1 MNNYSKDNYF
11 IQDWV
16 NTVMNTVKLVYPDL
30 NDNELLEFVYR
41 ILDENIDVPIATL
54 DNNYI
59 HVRKEIDILTLMQWI
74 KNNKFII
81 AGNGTIFKN
90 HSQEYNPSIHFLI
103 DVKKSRDKLKSEM
116 KKLDPSTYEYAVK
129 DMGQLNEKL
138 IMNSDYGAGGSDITY
153 FFNLYCAISTT
164 ATGQSMISTAV
175 SCFENFFSDNTK
187 FIDFD
192 DCSKYIV
199 NIINEPFNGDMS
211 LVDDKKAHEVFERL
225 KGKFIDYKE
234 SYNHPLFSMLLNMD
248 QDNLNRLYFKNNL
261 YEFARL
267 PKVRKLLF
275 KIIDETELFLDPN
288 KPPKE
293 VKDDLDLLWS
303 WMKEFV
309 YYDYFAFNR
318 IGRLTCD
325 ERDSITTID
334 TDSAMIC
341 LAPWVDFMMDE
352 IINNDPKIM
361 NEASKNYTYNIN
373 GDDKTFEGDKML
385 VYKICNSITY
395 IASKVIGCHLKKFAI
410 NSGVPEEY
418 HDRIHMK
425 SEFLFRRMLLG
436 KTKKRYMSKVMLRE
450 GTVYEKTDVKG
461 FDFLKSGCNDFT
473 RNFISKLL
481 SKEFLDKPD
490 DNISLKNILNGTID
504 LANIVRTSLENRE
517 KDFLTPKKCKEAA
530 AYKIPLSEQGF
541 RGAYAWNVIYPD
553 MQIEFPD
560 TADLVHL
567 NIHKEEDIEPI
578 KDIDPQV
585 YENIKRFI
593 FNSKIEEIRKKALTV
608 LCIPKNID
616 KIPEWCV
623 PFINYDKI
631 INDNTNMMTPILES
645 LGVQIIQTNSTT
657 NRYSNIIK
665 F

>member
-1 MNNYSKDNYF
+1 
-11 IQDWV
+11 
-16 NTVMNTVKLVYPDL
+16 
-30 NDNELLEFVYR
+30 
-41 ILDENIDVPIATL
+41 
-54 DNNYI
+54 
-59 HVRKEIDILTLMQWI
+59 
-74 KNNKFII
+74 
-81 AGNGTIFKN
+81 
-90 HSQEYNPSIHFLI
+90 
-103 DVKKSRDKLKSEM
+103 
-116 KKLDPSTYEYAVK
+116 
-129 DMGQLNEKL
+129 
-138 IMNSDYGAGGSDITY
+138 
-153 FFNLYCAISTT
+153 
-164 ATGQSMISTAV
+164 
-175 SCFENFFSDNTK
+175 
-187 FIDFD
+187 
-192 DCSKYIV
+192 
-199 NIINEPFNGDMS
+199 
-211 LVDDKKAHEVFERL
+211 
-225 KGKFIDYKE
+225 
-234 SYNHPLFSMLLNMD
+234 
-248 QDNLNRLYFKNNL
+248 
-261 YEFARL
+261 
-267 PKVRKLLF
+267 
-275 KIIDETELFLDPN
+275 
-288 KPPKE
+288 
-293 VKDDLDLLWS
+293 
-303 WMKEFV
+303 
-309 YYDYFAFNR
+309 
-318 IGRLTCD
+318 
-325 ERDSITTID
+325 
-334 TDSAMIC
+334 MIC

-436 KTKKRYMSKVMLRE
+436 KTKKRYMSKIMLRE
-450 GTVYEKTDVKG
+450 GTVYEKFDVKG

-473 RNFISKLL
+473 REFISNLMKR
-481 SKEFLDKPD
+481 EFLDKPD

>member
-1 MNNYSKDNYF
+1 
-11 IQDWV
+11 
-16 NTVMNTVKLVYPDL
+16 
-30 NDNELLEFVYR
+30 
-41 ILDENIDVPIATL
+41 
-54 DNNYI
+54 
-59 HVRKEIDILTLMQWI
+59 
-74 KNNKFII
+74 
-81 AGNGTIFKN
+81 
-90 HSQEYNPSIHFLI
+90 
-103 DVKKSRDKLKSEM
+103 
-116 KKLDPSTYEYAVK
+116 
-129 DMGQLNEKL
+129 
-138 IMNSDYGAGGSDITY
+138 
-153 FFNLYCAISTT
+153 
-164 ATGQSMISTAV
+164 
-175 SCFENFFSDNTK
+175 
-187 FIDFD
+187 
-192 DCSKYIV
+192 
-199 NIINEPFNGDMS
+199 
-211 LVDDKKAHEVFERL
+211 
-225 KGKFIDYKE
+225 
-234 SYNHPLFSMLLNMD
+234 
-248 QDNLNRLYFKNNL
+248 
-261 YEFARL
+261 
-267 PKVRKLLF
+267 
-275 KIIDETELFLDPN
+275 
-288 KPPKE
+288 
-293 VKDDLDLLWS
+293 
-303 WMKEFV
+303 
-309 YYDYFAFNR
+309 
-318 IGRLTCD
+318 
-325 ERDSITTID
+325 
-334 TDSAMIC
+334 MIC

-436 KTKKRYMSKVMLRE
+436 KTKKRYMSKIMLRE
-450 GTVYEKTDVKG
+450 GTVYEKFDVKG

-473 RNFISKLL
+473 REFISNLMKR
-481 SKEFLDKPD
+481 EFLDKPD

-593 FNSKIEEIRKKALTV
+593 FNSKIEEIHYIVNTFLETYKTD
-608 LCIPKNID
+608 CIYGVGYILKNIGKIHNIETDSCDYATVYTKSGDSFALDIGTD
-616 KIPEWCV
+616 K
-623 PFINYDKI
+623 FI
-631 INDNTNMMTPILES
+631 INDDEIVGRDN
-645 LGVQIIQTNSTT
+645 II
-657 NRYSNIIK
+657 NIIK
-665 F
+665 SMINM